1 MMDSNPISLTIK
13 PSWTS
18 TKELHFWMTKA
29 LGIYTLSI
37 IIVVNLK

>member
-29 LGIYTLSI
+29 LGIYAVGTIL
-37 IIVVNLK
+37 